1 MKEAGI
7 AGLFGN
13 AVDNI
18 CFDVILR
25 GLKIWKLGEH
35 F

>member
-7 AGLFGN
+7 AGLLGN

-25 GLKIWKLGEH
+25 TEDMGTW
-35 F
+35 